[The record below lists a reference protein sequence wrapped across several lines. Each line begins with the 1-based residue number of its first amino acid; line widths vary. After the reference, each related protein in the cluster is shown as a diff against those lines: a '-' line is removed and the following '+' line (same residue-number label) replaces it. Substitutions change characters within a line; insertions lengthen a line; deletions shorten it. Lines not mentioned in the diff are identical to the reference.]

1 MIVDR
6 TVEAFLDDL
15 ASASTTPGGGS
26 AGALMGAIGAALVAM
41 VCRLTIGR
49 SGYEAVDAEMQSVL
63 AAADAHRA
71 RLTAMV
77 ERDVEAF
84 ESVMRAY
91 RLPKD
96 TAVTAAARGD
106 AIQSALQVATE
117 VPLDCARASAA
128 VIALATPAA
137 ERGNRTAASDAG
149 AGAVAA
155 RAALQTAA
163 LNVHANAALL
173 TDRAYADARVRE
185 VDALLAESAARL
197 DAIRQALARRR

>member
-96 TAVTAAARGD
+96 TAATAAARGD